1 MIATHPWL
9 YIHVHTPTHNLSTQS
24 LILSIV
30 MLEHVNQMHI
40 RT

>member
-1 MIATHPWL
+1 MLATHPWL
-9 YIHVHTPTHNLSTQS
+9 YFHVHTHNLSTQS